1 MDGYWLAA
9 ITLVAAGFMVG
20 AYARRWWD
28 KL

>member
-20 AYARRWWD
+20 AYARRWWGG
-28 KL
+28 